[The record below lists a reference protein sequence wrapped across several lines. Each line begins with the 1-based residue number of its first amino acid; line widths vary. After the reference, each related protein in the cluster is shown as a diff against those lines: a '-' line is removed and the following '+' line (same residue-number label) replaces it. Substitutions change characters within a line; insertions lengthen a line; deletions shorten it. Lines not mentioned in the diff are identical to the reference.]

1 VSLVSCCVC
10 TVALCCAHTCA
21 SDTTL
26 HAHFGAAM
34 SYRKKKVQLEAKAE
48 KHMDLAKKAALPAG
62 WK

>member
-1 VSLVSCCVC
+1 
-10 TVALCCAHTCA
+10 
-21 SDTTL
+21 
-26 HAHFGAAM
+26 M